1 MTEMRISLREY
12 GRLHVGE
19 FDPAKPSVTVAQAA
33 FLTSLKPVYGVD
45 VFKWTDRY
53 TIAAQQYVGT
63 VQVGPVTIEV
73 LPKIEGTATAASDTA
88 VRHNLVAML
97 LVALDLD
104 IGEGDIARV
113 AVQRQ
118 GILDIL
124 IRLFCDKLFAQVHRG
139 LIRRY
144 ETQEGQLAVLRGKLG
159 VTEQARLNAAN
170 PARLFCRFD
179 EFQADNPLNQVFKTA
194 LQFLLRVAKSLDNQR
209 RLAELLL
216 VFEEIADVP
225 AALLPWQQVAFDRLN
240 ERYRPAFRVAELFLK
255 RTPPDV
261 TGGPA
266 AGFSLFFDMNNL
278 FEEYVG
284 RVAVRAFRSRGIQVR
299 LQGPQRFLA
308 VDETSGASAFAMR
321 PDAVG
326 MKNGEAAWIID
337 TKWKQLSP
345 KEAREGASQPDLYQ
359 MYAYA
364 NNYHCA
370 DVVLLYPHHSALG
383 GHSGTRAS
391 YRLQTPVGTQPGFGA
406 ARIRTATIDLN
417 DLKSVPGQLLALF
430 PDRAEDI
437 EAG

>member
-1 MTEMRISLREY
+1 MIGLCISLREY

-19 FDPAKPSVTVAQAA
+19 FDPAKPSVTAEQAA
-33 FLTSLKPVYGVD
+33 FLTSLKPVYGFD
-45 VFKWTDRY
+45 IFKWTNRH
-53 TIAAQQYVGT
+53 TIAAQQFVGT
-63 VQVGPVTIEV
+63 VQVGQLTIDV
-73 LPKIEGTATAASDTA
+73 LPKIEGTAAAVSDTA

-104 IGEGDIARV
+104 IGEGDMARI

-139 LIRRY
+139 LVRRY
-144 ETQEGQLAVLRGKLG
+144 EAQEGQLAVLRGRLG
-159 VTEQARLNAAN
+159 VAEQVRLNAAN

-179 EFQADNPLNQVFKTA
+179 EFQADSPLNRVFKAA
-194 LQFLLRVAKSLDNQR
+194 LRLLLRVANNLDNQR

-216 VFEEIADVP
+216 VFEEIADIP
-225 AALLPWQQVAFDRLN
+225 AASLPWQQVGFDRLN
-240 ERYRPAFRVAELFLK
+240 ERYRPAFRLAELFLK
-255 RTPPDV
+255 RSAPDV
-261 TGGPA
+261 TGGRA

-284 RVAVRAFRSRGIQVR
+284 RVAVRVFRSRGIQVR

-308 VDETSGASAFAMR
+308 VDESSGANAFAMR

-326 MKNGEAAWIID
+326 MKNGQVAWIID

-345 KEAREGASQPDLYQ
+345 EEVREGASQSDLYQ

-364 NNYHCA
+364 NNYGCS
-370 DVVLLYPHHSALG
+370 DVVLLYPHHAALG
-383 GHSGTRAS
+383 AYGGTRAS
-391 YRLQTPVGTQPGFGA
+391 YSLQTPIRTQAGFSA
-406 ARIRTATIDLN
+406 ARIRTATIDLS

-430 PDRAEDI
+430 RDRAEDT
-437 EAG
+437 EAA